1 MSYTTERQPQGNLK
15 TEETL
20 LREGLIAE
28 IVAINDYS
36 HFIEQTDIKEVKDI
50 FNHIMEEE
58 KEHYGLFLEQLR
70 RIDREQKEAQEKVAG
85 EESISSKQKIKEHT
99 TKNLKGNLLDNI
111 RLAIKGELEAIAL
124 YDDLVE
130 HLEDKEIIDVV
141 RHVTREEKEHV
152 EELTKAL
159 LILDKDSYG
168 PISNKS
174 GRKTYGTI

>member
-1 MSYTTERQPQGNLK
+1 M
-15 TEETL
+15 
-20 LREGLIAE
+20 
-28 IVAINDYS
+28 
-36 HFIEQTDIKEVKDI
+36 
-50 FNHIMEEE
+50 
-58 KEHYGLFLEQLR
+58 
-70 RIDREQKEAQEKVAG
+70 
-85 EESISSKQKIKEHT
+85 
-99 TKNLKGNLLDNI
+99 
-111 RLAIKGELEAIAL
+111 AIKGELEAIAL

-152 EELTKAL
+152 EKLTKAL

>member
-50 FNHIMEEE
+50 FHHIMEEE

-70 RIDREQKEAQEKVAG
+70 RIDREQKEAQEKVVG

>member
-50 FNHIMEEE
+50 FYHIMEEE

-99 TKNLKGNLLDNI
+99 SKNLRGNLLDNI